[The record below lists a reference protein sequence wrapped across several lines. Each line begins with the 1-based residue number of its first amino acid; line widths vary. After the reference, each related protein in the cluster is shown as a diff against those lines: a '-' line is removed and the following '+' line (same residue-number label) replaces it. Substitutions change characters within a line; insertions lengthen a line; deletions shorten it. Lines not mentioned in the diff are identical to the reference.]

1 MTGAAQPPPLRPPAR
16 TVFRPPPPPTPLP
29 PLPPPTPPTPPFS
42 LRLPSRLV
50 MSLKFCSFPF
60 SLSYYP
66 KAGGKSGTQCE
77 CEDLAPLPPP
87 PKVSDNPPDRGGS
100 GGGAGGET
108 GVSSAGLQRS
118 RAGRTRAPCEGWR
131 SSRRG
136 SKGCVCDTDVKLN
149 YLKKKKEE

>member
-1 MTGAAQPPPLRPPAR
+1 
-16 TVFRPPPPPTPLP
+16 
-29 PLPPPTPPTPPFS
+29 
-42 LRLPSRLV
+42 

-66 KAGGKSGTQCE
+66 KAGEKSGTQCE
-77 CEDLAPLPPP
+77 CEDLAAPPP
-87 PKVSDNPPDRGGS
+87 PKVSDNPPDRGGGGG

-108 GVSSAGLQRS
+108 GVSPLQGCRGAGLD
-118 RAGRTRAPCEGWR
+118 APCEGWR

-149 YLKKKKEE
+149 YLKKKKEEE

>member
-1 MTGAAQPPPLRPPAR
+1 
-16 TVFRPPPPPTPLP
+16 
-29 PLPPPTPPTPPFS
+29 
-42 LRLPSRLV
+42 

-60 SLSYYP
+60 SLSHYP
-66 KAGGKSGTQCE
+66 KAGEKSGTQCE
-77 CEDLAPLPPP
+77 CEDLAPPPP

-100 GGGAGGET
+100 GGGGAGGET
-108 GVSSAGLQRS
+108 GVSTAGLQRS

-149 YLKKKKEE
+149 YLKKKRKE